1 MLTVKTLYAFLWES
15 FPVLFLRNGLSWRCM
30 QIERLIK
37 QKEKI
42 NNLVVIVWGEAFQ
55 IPSYIITDYAVTLLR
70 VFRAKNQVMES
81 GTYGSYGNLISR

>member
-1 MLTVKTLYAFLWES
+1 
-15 FPVLFLRNGLSWRCM
+15 M

-55 IPSYIITDYAVTLLR
+55 IPSYIITDCAVTLLR
-70 VFRAKNQVMES
+70 VFRAKKQVMET

>member
-1 MLTVKTLYAFLWES
+1 M
-15 FPVLFLRNGLSWRCM
+15 
-30 QIERLIK
+30 
-37 QKEKI
+37 

-70 VFRAKNQVMES
+70 VFRAKNQVMQT